1 MVKQLLFK
9 ILQKKLLGDIK
20 EVFRI
25 SKIEL
30 SIKRENNIKDCFRD
44 QNVHFNHPNNVE
56 DLNYLL
62 DMCKRDKADYI
73 ENNLGEKMVLDKL
86 INKLNGVKEAYVSGI
101 ADKSHEF
108 AIFFDC
114 FS

>member
-1 MVKQLLFK
+1 M
-9 ILQKKLLGDIK
+9 GDIK

-44 QNVHFNHPNNVE
+44 QDVHFNHPNNVE
-56 DLNYLL
+56 DFNYLL

-86 INKLNGVKEAYVSGI
+86 INVLNGVKEAYVSGI